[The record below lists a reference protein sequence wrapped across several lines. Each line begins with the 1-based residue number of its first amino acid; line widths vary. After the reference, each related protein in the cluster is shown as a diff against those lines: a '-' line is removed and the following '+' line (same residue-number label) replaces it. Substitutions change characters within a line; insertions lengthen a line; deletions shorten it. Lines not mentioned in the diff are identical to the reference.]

1 MADEGSAA
9 LSPPET
15 KNRKCGTCGRVLA
28 TEKDGILTPA
38 TMALATCDTCNE
50 FESLYA
56 AMGPADEAFEAIKHR
71 NVNHGPRWNALK
83 AAEKAHLA
91 LANFFLRVEGDEANC
106 CIEELS
112 PPDEDQTGNQKQG
125 TKRLRSSTSTPGTP
139 RSSKKLRLES
149 GAKGISFHDSV
160 IVREGSE
167 YRGTGEFSRDSE
179 TYVRGRNAAPE
190 GFEWVN
196 SSGLGLAYGK
206 FHGLKWRGRKWTN
219 DPEINM
225 DKMEDE
231 EESES
236 EAQTIAAED
245 DEKAGQLEEEDNIT
259 SPNAEQEPEK
269 AATEPTQISAGNT
282 ERDFPRQPQ
291 NLVTEVEAE
300 TAEERSK
307 ENASPVTP
315 NSKEKLVLPERPVS
329 G

>member
-1 MADEGSAA
+1 MADEGSAT
-9 LSPPET
+9 LSPPEI
-15 KNRKCGTCGRVLA
+15 KDRKCGTCGRVLA

-38 TMALATCDTCNE
+38 KLASATCDICNE

-91 LANFFLRVEGDEANC
+91 LANFFLRVEGDETNR
-106 CIEELS
+106 CIKELL
-112 PPDEDQTGNQKQG
+112 PPDEDQTGNHKQG
-125 TKRLRSSTSTPGTP
+125 TKRLRSSTSKPGTP

-149 GAKGISFHDSV
+149 GAKGIRFHDSV
-160 IVREGSE
+160 IVRDESE
-167 YRGTGEFSRDSE
+167 HRDTGEFSRDSE
-179 TYVRGRNAAPE
+179 TYVRGRNAAPK

-196 SSGLGLAYGK
+196 SSGLGLTYGK

-231 EESES
+231 ESDS
-236 EAQTIAAED
+236 EAQTVAAED
-245 DEKAGQLEEEDNIT
+245 DEKAGQLEEEDSMA

-269 AATEPTQISAGNT
+269 AVTEPAQIPVGNT
-282 ERDFPRQPQ
+282 ERDLPKQPQ
-291 NLVTEVEAE
+291 NLVTEDEAE

-315 NSKEKLVLPERPVS
+315 NSKEELVLPERPVS